1 MNKWDLVRD
10 AFELDPAVTHFAAMS
25 LASHPAALRWEIDS
39 HRNALNRWPLGHVF
53 TQFPIAEQAMLEA
66 VAAYF
71 GADASVIALTSSTT
85 MGLAQVLGG
94 VAVAAHQEIL
104 TSTAEH
110 FTTLDTLELRK
121 RRDGTAYR
129 TFRLYERGSTATAAG
144 IVDNVRAAIRPETRV
159 LSLAWVYSSDGLKIP
174 VRDIAEVVKAENAGR
189 NNPRKKLLFSI
200 DGVHGFGVE
209 NSTFEELGCDLFIAG
224 CHKWVFGP
232 RGTAIVCGKLE
243 AWEEVIPIV
252 ATFSAKTKGP
262 GRLHTPG
269 GVHAYEHT
277 LSLAKSFHFL
287 SALGK
292 LSVYQRVRDLV
303 EKLRAG
309 LTERGMLIE
318 TPAEAQLS
326 SGIVCFHQPGEEPA
340 VTVRRL
346 MHSNIHITESP
357 RDPSGSSYARV
368 SVAIFN
374 NEADIDRLVSAL

>member
-1 MNKWDLVRD
+1 MSIWDLVRD

-25 LASHPAALRWEIDS
+25 LTSHPAALKWQIDS
-39 HRNALNRWPLGHVF
+39 HRNALNRGPLTHF
-53 TQFPIAEQAMLEA
+53 STQSPLAEQAAFEA

-71 GADASVIALTSSTT
+71 GADASAIALTASTT

-94 VAVAAHQEIL
+94 VAVAAHQEML

-110 FTTLDTLELRK
+110 FSTLDTLELRK
-121 RRDGTAYR
+121 LRDGTAYR
-129 TFRLYERGSTATAAG
+129 TFRLYERGSTATAAE
-144 IVDNVRAAIRPETRV
+144 IVDNVRAAIRPETRL

-174 VRDIAEVVKAENAGR
+174 VRDIAEVVKAENACR
-189 NNPRKKLLFSI
+189 HDPRERLLFSV

-209 NSTFEELGCDLFIAG
+209 DSTFDALGCDLFIAG

-243 AWEEVIPIV
+243 AWKEVVPIV
-252 ATFSAKTKGP
+252 ATFSSKKKGP

-277 LSLAKSFHFL
+277 LSLATSFHFL

-292 LSVYQRVRDLV
+292 SSVYGRVRQLV
-303 EKLRAG
+303 ERLRAG
-309 LTERGMLIE
+309 LTQRGMLIE
-318 TPAEAQLS
+318 TPAAAQLS
-326 SGIVCFHQPGEEPA
+326 SGIMCFRHPEEAPT

-346 MHSNIHITESP
+346 MRSNILITESSK
-357 RDPSGSSYARV
+357 DPSGASHARV

-374 NEADIDRLVSAL
+374 NEADIDRLVATL

>member
-1 MNKWDLVRD
+1 MSKWDLVRD
-10 AFELDPAVTHFAAMS
+10 SFELDPAVTHFAAMS
-25 LASHPAALRWEIDS
+25 LASHPVALKWQIDN
-39 HRNALNRWPLGHVF
+39 HRNALDRRPLAHVF
-53 TQFPIAEQAMLEA
+53 TQFHLAEQSAFEA

-71 GADASVIALTSSTT
+71 GADASAIALTGSTT

-94 VAVAAHQEIL
+94 VAVAARQEIL

-121 RRDGTAYR
+121 QRDGTAYR
-129 TFRLYERGSTATAAG
+129 TFRLYQRASTATAAE
-144 IVDNVRAAIRPETRV
+144 IIKNVQAAIQPETRV

-174 VRDIAEVVKAENAGR
+174 VRDIAEVVKETNAR
-189 NNPRKKLLFSI
+189 RHNPRERLLFSV

-209 NSTFEELGCDLFIAG
+209 DSTFDALGCDLFIAG

-232 RGTAIVCGKLE
+232 RGTAIVCGKPE
-243 AWEEVIPIV
+243 AWEEVVPIV
-252 ATFSAKTKGP
+252 ATFSAETKGP

-277 LSLAKSFHFL
+277 LSLATSFHFL

-292 LSVYQRVRDLV
+292 SSVYERVRELV
-303 EKLRAG
+303 ERLRAG

-318 TPAEAQLS
+318 TPAAVQLS
-326 SGIVCFHQPGEEPA
+326 SGIVCFRHPGEEPA

-346 MHSNIHITESP
+346 MRSNILITQSSK
-357 RDPSGSSYARV
+357 DPSGASHARV

-374 NEADIDRLVSAL
+374 NEADIDRLVAAL

>member
-1 MNKWDLVRD
+1 MSKWDFVRD

-25 LASHPAALRWEIDS
+25 LASHPAALKWQIDS
-39 HRNALNRWPLGHVF
+39 HRNALDRWPLAHVF
-53 TQFPIAEQAMLEA
+53 AQVPLAEQAAFVA
-66 VAAYF
+66 VATYF
-71 GADASVIALTSSTT
+71 GADKSAIALTGSTT

-121 RRDGTAYR
+121 QRDGTAYR
-129 TFRLYERGSTATAAG
+129 TFRLYQRGSTATAAE
-144 IVDNVRAAIRPETRV
+144 IFDNVQAAIRPETRL

-174 VRDIAEVVKAENAGR
+174 VREIAEVVKAANACR
-189 NNPRKKLLFSI
+189 HDPREKLLFSV

-209 NSTFEELGCDLFIAG
+209 DSTFDALGCDLFIAG

-232 RGTAIVCGKLE
+232 RGTAIICGKPE
-243 AWEEVIPIV
+243 AWEEVVPIV
-252 ATFSAKTKGP
+252 ATFSAQTKGP

-277 LSLAKSFHFL
+277 LSLATSFHFL

-292 LSVYQRVRDLV
+292 SSVYGRVRELV
-303 EKLRAG
+303 ERLRAG
-309 LTERGMLIE
+309 LTQRGMLIE
-318 TPAEAQLS
+318 TPAAAQLS
-326 SGIVCFHQPGEEPA
+326 SGIVCFRHPGEEPA

-346 MHSNIHITESP
+346 MRSNIHITESP
-357 RDPSGSSYARV
+357 KDPSGASHARV

-374 NEADIDRLVSAL
+374 NEADIDRLVDTL